1 MLFPEG
7 GQQVETTPQGDDMG
21 SCPSVSASICQAE
34 VAQLHILCFVADT
47 ALLPSTSGRQN
58 PSENRIHPRR
68 SMKYCISG
76 SFWLHDI

>member
-34 VAQLHILCFVADT
+34 VAQLHRLCFVADA
-47 ALLPSTSGRQN
+47 ALCHSHQGGKT
-58 PSENRIHPRR
+58 RR
-68 SMKYCISG
+68 KIEFTPG
-76 SFWLHDI
+76 DQ